1 MRSTCNFGMVE
12 GQGLQCIRF
21 LPSSRASDT
30 YDDTKLLFSSPAN
43 GARNFALL
51 HIPCVVPSSSM
62 DTFRHSMKWS
72 GLLLWY
78 SSSFRWT
85 MWHMWR
91 TDRRRRRLISLFPQS
106 QTMAHYY
113 SHFRVY
119 HHINNLCTKYF
130 TSVQPN
136 THGHC
141 KDTNIFLIFVF
152 LFIKND
158 KTQIES

>member
-12 GQGLQCIRF
+12 GQGLQCTRF
-21 LPSSRASDT
+21 LPSSQASDT
-30 YDDTKLLFSSPAN
+30 YDYTKLLFSSPAN
-43 GARNFALL
+43 GARSFALLL

-62 DTFRHSMKWS
+62 DTFRYSMKWS

-78 SSSFRWT
+78 SRSFRWT

-91 TDRRRRRLISLFPQS
+91 TDRGRRRLISLFPQS
-106 QTMAHYY
+106 QTMANYY
-113 SHFRVY
+113 SHFLVY

-152 LFIKND
+152 LFYQKR
-158 KTQIES
+158 